1 MPTTHLP
8 MVALRTATYLAL
20 AALAAACKPSPQFGE
35 AKTVSAAQRPT
46 GWDMPLRDRFGLS
59 SSGAGKAEA
68 EQGSWTAT
76 TPAGWEQLPPQPN
89 RFRDLLFRI
98 AGEPDTECYLT
109 ANVGGG
115 IRMNLER
122 WYVQQ
127 AGQAQ
132 APAPETLPEVDF
144 AGGKGRYV
152 EIVGTISGKAE
163 QAMLVVFNAQGDRM
177 TSLKFNGPAA
187 KLLPQK
193 DAFLALAK
201 SLRQGAPAAAAAAWS
216 APTPAG
222 WELQSPQPERFRD
235 LLFKVGDGECYLTAG
250 VGGGVA
256 MNLQRWYVQQAGQA
270 QAPAPEALPE
280 VDFAGAKGRLV
291 ELFGTISG
299 KADQGMLI
307 VFATKGESMSTLKF
321 TGSQAV
327 VQAEKERFLQVA
339 AALRQGTAAAAGAAK
354 PSTAGATATTPTAT
368 APTPTATAPSP
379 AATTGP
385 FSATVPAGWTPK
397 AGSNKPLHHTFGADG
412 EVYVSQL
419 GGGLRPMFDIWRSE
433 VGGQPLTDEEFAAL
447 PKQAMLGGEALLL
460 DASGQFRSMQGKAIA
475 DARLLVA
482 AHEGGGT
489 ITFVKLVGRAD
500 EVAAQLDSFRSFCA
514 ALTRTP

>member
-1 MPTTHLP
+1 MPTTNLP
-8 MVALRTATYLAL
+8 SVALRTATFLAL
-20 AALAAACKPSPQFGE
+20 AAFAAACKPSPQFGE
-35 AKTVSAAQRPT
+35 AKTVSTAQRPT
-46 GWDMPLRDRFGLS
+46 AWDMPLRDRFGLS
-59 SSGAGKAEA
+59 SGASGKAET
-68 EQGSWTAT
+68 EQGSWSAT
-76 TPAGWEQLPPQPN
+76 TPPGWEQLPAQPN
-89 RFRDLLFRI
+89 RFRDLLFRV

-132 APAPETLPEVDF
+132 APAPEALPEVEF

-152 EIVGTISGKAE
+152 ELVGTISGKAD
-163 QAMLVVFNAQGDRM
+163 QAMLVVFRAEGDRM

-193 DAFLALAK
+193 DTFLTLAK
-201 SLRQGAPAAAAAAWS
+201 SLRQGAPAAVAAAWT

-222 WELQSPQPERFRD
+222 WELLPAQPERFRD
-235 LLFKVGDGECYLTAG
+235 LLFKVGDGECYLTAS
-250 VGGGVA
+250 VGGGVG

-270 QAPAPEALPE
+270 EAPAPETLPE
-280 VDFAGAKGRLV
+280 VEFAGGKGRFV

-299 KADQGMLI
+299 KAEQGMLI
-307 VFATKGESMSTLKF
+307 VFAQKGDAMSTLKF
-321 TGSQAV
+321 TGSKTV
-327 VQAEKERFLQVA
+327 VAAEKERFLQLA
-339 AALRQGTAAAAGAAK
+339 AALRLGGAAQETATK
-354 PSTAGATATTPTAT
+354 PSTAPATQPNANPATPTNST
-368 APTPTATAPSP
+368 PSAP
-379 AATTGP
+379 TGP
-385 FSATVPAGWTPK
+385 FTATVPGGWTPK
-397 AGSNKPLHHTFGADG
+397 AGSTKPLHHTFGAEG
-412 EVYVSQL
+412 ELYVSQL

-447 PKQAMLGGEALLL
+447 PKQPMLGGDGLLL
-460 DASGQFRSMQGKAIA
+460 DASGQFRSMQGKTIA

-500 EVAAQLDSFRSFCA
+500 EVAGQLDAFRTFCA
-514 ALTRTP
+514 SLTRTP